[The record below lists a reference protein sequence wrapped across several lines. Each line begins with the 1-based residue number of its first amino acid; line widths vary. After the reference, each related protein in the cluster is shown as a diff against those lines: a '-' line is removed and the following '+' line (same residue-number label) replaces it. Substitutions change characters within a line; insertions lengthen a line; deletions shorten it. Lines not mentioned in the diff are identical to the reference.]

1 MSEATP
7 VRILLANPNTTPG
20 VTDRMAAVARAAAS
34 AGTEIVPVTGQAGVP
49 YIATRAEAAVAGRET
64 MELMANHAPG
74 CDAAIVAAFA
84 DPGLGGA
91 KEMLDIPVIGLAE
104 ASMLTACMLGRR
116 FGIVTFSSSL
126 GPWYREAVEYHLLTS
141 RLAAIRCLDAG
152 FRDISSVA
160 DELENLLVD
169 LCQRVVREDEA
180 DVIVLGGGPL
190 AGLAGRVK
198 ERVPVPLVDCVA
210 AAVRQ
215 AEALV
220 ALAPRKATEGTF
232 RRPAAKPIT
241 GVSPA
246 LARLFAG
253 K

>member
-1 MSEATP
+1 MK
-7 VRILLANPNTTPG
+7 ILLANPNTTQG
-20 VTDRMAAVARAAAS
+20 VTDRMAGVARAAAS
-34 AGTEIVPVTGQAGVP
+34 PGTEIVAVTGQSGVP

-91 KEMLDIPVIGLAE
+91 KEMLDIPVVGLAE

-116 FGIVTFSSSL
+116 FGIVTFSPSL
-126 GPWYREAVEYHLLTS
+126 GPWYREAVEYSLLTS
-141 RLAAIRCLDAG
+141 RLAAIRCLDAT
-152 FRDISSVA
+152 FRDISNVA

-169 LCQRVVREDEA
+169 LCLRAVREDEA
-180 DVIVLGGGPL
+180 DVIILGGGPL

-198 ERVPVPLVDCVA
+198 SRVPVPLVDCVA

-215 AEALV
+215 AEVLV
-220 ALAPRKATEGTF
+220 ALAPCKATEGTF
-232 RRPAAKPIT
+232 RRPAAKPIS

-246 LARLFAG
+246 LAGLFAG
-253 K
+253 S

>member
-1 MSEATP
+1 MK
-7 VRILLANPNTTPG
+7 ILLANPNTTQG
-20 VTDRMAAVARAAAS
+20 VTDRMAGVARAAAS
-34 AGTEIVPVTGQAGVP
+34 PGTEIIAVTGQSGVP

-74 CDAAIVAAFA
+74 CDAAIVGAFA

-91 KEMLDIPVIGLAE
+91 KEMLEIPVIGLAE

-116 FGIVTFSSSL
+116 FGVVTFSSSL

-141 RLAAIRCLDAG
+141 RLATIRCLDAT
-152 FRDISSVA
+152 FADISTVA

-169 LCQRVVREDEA
+169 LCLRAVRDDEA
-180 DVIVLGGGPL
+180 DVIILGGGPL

-198 ERVPVPLVDCVA
+198 ARVPVPLVDCVA

-220 ALAPRKATEGTF
+220 GLGTRKATEGTF

>member
-1 MSEATP
+1 M
-7 VRILLANPNTTPG
+7 RILLANPNTTQG
-20 VTDRMAAVARAAAS
+20 VTDRMAGVAREAAS
-34 AGTEIVPVTGQAGVP
+34 AGTEIVAVTGQSGVP

-91 KEMLDIPVIGLAE
+91 KEMLDIPVVGLAE

-116 FGIVTFSSSL
+116 FGIVTFSPSL
-126 GPWYREAVEYHLLTS
+126 GPWYREAVEYQLLTS
-141 RLAAIRCLDAG
+141 RLACIRCLDAT
-152 FRDISSVA
+152 FKDISNVA
-160 DELENLLVD
+160 DELADLLVD
-169 LCQRVVREDEA
+169 LCARVVAEDEA
-180 DVIVLGGGPL
+180 DVIILGGGPL

-198 ERVPVPLVDCVA
+198 DRVPVPLVDCVA

-220 ALAPRKATEGTF
+220 ALAPRKAIVGTF
-232 RRPAAKPIT
+232 RRPAAKPIS

>member
-1 MSEATP
+1 MK
-7 VRILLANPNTTPG
+7 ILLANPNTTQG
-20 VTDRMAAVARAAAS
+20 VTDRMAGVARAAAS
-34 AGTEIVPVTGQAGVP
+34 PGTEIVAVTGQSGVP

-74 CDAAIVAAFA
+74 CDAAIVGAFA

-91 KEMLDIPVIGLAE
+91 KEMLDIPVVGLAE

-116 FGIVTFSSSL
+116 FGIVTFSASL

-141 RLAAIRCLDAG
+141 RLASIRCLDAS

-160 DELENLLVD
+160 DELEGLLVD
-169 LCQRVVREDEA
+169 LCARVVAEDEA

-198 ERVPVPLVDCVA
+198 DRVAVPLVDCVT

-215 AEALV
+215 VEALV
-220 ALAPRKATEGTF
+220 GLAPRKAIAGTF
-232 RRPAAKPIT
+232 RRPAAKPIN

-246 LARLFAG
+246 LARMFQG
-253 K
+253 S

>member
-1 MSEATP
+1 M
-7 VRILLANPNTTPG
+7 RILLANPNTTQG
-20 VTDRMAAVARAAAS
+20 VTDRMAEVARAAAS
-34 AGTEIVPVTGQAGVP
+34 PGTEIVPVTGQVGVP
-49 YIATRAEAAVAGRET
+49 YIATRAEAAVAARET

-74 CDAAIVAAFA
+74 CDAAIVSAFA

-104 ASMLTACMLGRR
+104 AAMLTACMLGRR
-116 FGIVTFSSSL
+116 FSIVTFATAL
-126 GPWYREAVEYHLLTS
+126 GPWYREAVEYHLMTA
-141 RLAAIRCLDAG
+141 RLATIRCLDAP
-152 FRDISSVA
+152 FQDISNVR

-169 LCQRVVREDEA
+169 LCARVVREDEA
-180 DVIVLGGGPL
+180 DVIILGGGPL
-190 AGLAGRVK
+190 AGLANRVK
-198 ERVPVPLVDCVA
+198 QRVPVPLVDCVA

-232 RRPAAKPIT
+232 RRPNAKPIS

-246 LARLFAG
+246 LARLFNRE
-253 K
+253 

>member
-1 MSEATP
+1 
-7 VRILLANPNTTPG
+7 
-20 VTDRMAAVARAAAS
+20 MASVARAAAS
-34 AGTEIVPVTGQAGVP
+34 PGTEIVAVTGQSGVP

-64 MELMANHAPG
+64 MELMANHAAG

-91 KEMLDIPVIGLAE
+91 KEMLDIPVVGLAE

-116 FGIVTFSSSL
+116 FGIVTFSPSL
-126 GPWYREAVEYHLLTS
+126 GPWYREAVEYQLLTS
-141 RLAAIRCLDAG
+141 RLASIRCLDAT
-152 FRDISSVA
+152 FKDISNVA
-160 DELENLLVD
+160 DELADLLVG
-169 LCQRVVREDEA
+169 LCERVVREDAA
-180 DVIVLGGGPL
+180 DVIILGGGPL

-198 ERVPVPLVDCVA
+198 DRVPVPLVDCVA

-220 ALAPRKATEGTF
+220 ALAPRKAIVGTF
-232 RRPAAKPIT
+232 RRPAAKPIS

-246 LARLFAG
+246 LARLFSGA
-253 K
+253 